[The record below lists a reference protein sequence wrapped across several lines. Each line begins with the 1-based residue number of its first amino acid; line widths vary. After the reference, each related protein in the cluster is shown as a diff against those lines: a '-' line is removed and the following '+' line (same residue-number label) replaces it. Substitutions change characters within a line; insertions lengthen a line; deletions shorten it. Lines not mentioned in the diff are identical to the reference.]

1 MQDDTV
7 TADLAPTTFP
17 ILETEHLVL
26 RDIRLS
32 DAADI
37 YAFAG
42 DPVVQQWDGG
52 PVTDIASVAEW
63 IEKDC
68 AAAADWK
75 AFVWGIT
82 LKPSDTVIG
91 RVSLGSWAKHNN
103 HAEVGYDLAQAY
115 WRQGIGSEA
124 VWAVVRFAF
133 DVLHLH
139 RVQAF
144 PTLDNVASVRL
155 LEKLGFVHEGTNREI
170 LLMDDGLYHS
180 VGQYSML
187 EHEYRPGF

>member
-1 MQDDTV
+1 MEDITAI
-7 TADLAPTTFP
+7 ADLTPATFP
-17 ILETEHLVL
+17 ILLTERLVL

-37 YAFAG
+37 FAFAG

-52 PVTDIASVAEW
+52 PVDDIATVAEY
-63 IEKDC
+63 IEKDR
-68 AAAADWK
+68 AAAAEGK
-75 AFVWGIT
+75 EFMWGIT

-91 RVSLGSWAKHNN
+91 RVSLGSWAKHNA

-133 DVLHLH
+133 DVLRLH

-144 PTLDNVASVRL
+144 PTMDNIASVRL
-155 LEKLGFVHEGTNREI
+155 LERLGFVHEGTNREI
-170 LLMDDGLYHS
+170 LLMDDGLFHS

-187 EHEYRPGF
+187 EQEYRRE